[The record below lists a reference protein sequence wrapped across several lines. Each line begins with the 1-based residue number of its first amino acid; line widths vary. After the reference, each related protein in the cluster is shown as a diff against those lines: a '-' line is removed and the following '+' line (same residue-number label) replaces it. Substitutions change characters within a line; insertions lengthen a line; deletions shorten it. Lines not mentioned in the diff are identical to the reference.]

1 MTLSP
6 KTSWC
11 LRGVLLLERSDENKR
26 RRSWG
31 WKQIGL
37 RYFDDER
44 KKMGR
49 WVMER
54 VVVRWRDRGQEDWE
68 VAACAS
74 VLFKL
79 LGSLLLLRAENS
91 PQIRLSW
98 VTWERLLWNSV
109 GLISHRRTDTDA
121 PFFFRRDNWH
131 HSISVPMSHFT
142 WLRESLMIPTKRP
155 QKSRHRAGGNRPRKS
170 SYTQNRSIP
179 NEPHRI
185 HPISA

>member
-1 MTLSP
+1 M
-6 KTSWC
+6 KTRGGGAEGGNKLAWDILMMRERRWGDESW
-11 LRGVLLLERSDENKR
+11 KA
-26 RRSWG
+26 
-31 WKQIGL
+31 
-37 RYFDDER
+37 
-44 KKMGR
+44 
-49 WVMER
+49 
-54 VVVRWRDRGQEDWE
+54 VVVRWRDRGQGDWE

-74 VLFKL
+74 ALFKL

-98 VTWERLLWNSV
+98 VTWGLLWNSV

-121 PFFFRRDNWH
+121 PFLFRRDNWH
-131 HSISVPMSHFT
+131 HSISVPMSRFT

-155 QKSRHRAGGNRPRKS
+155 QKSRHRAGGNRPRKT

-179 NEPHRI
+179 NEPHWI